1 MSSAVPVDPTQYSRR
16 SFVYRRLRD
25 AGAVFADCGDT
36 AIADG
41 YPGRG
46 GLPSRMAL
54 IDLSPLPRIGF
65 KGPQTLEWLSRQA
78 VTIPARNN
86 RAERQTDGALAI
98 RLADTEVTI
107 LGDIDSRDNTVSRLE
122 NRPPAGGCYPVP
134 RRDSHVWFV
143 LCGGKAPACLQKLCG
158 VDLRIGRFED
168 LAVAQTSLA
177 RLSAQIVRQ
186 DHGNVPTFHILADSA
201 SALYLWDVLVDA
213 MDEYLGGLAG
223 RSALRALRETRG

>member
-1 MSSAVPVDPTQYSRR
+1 MSGAMTTDPTQYARR

-25 AGAVFADCGDT
+25 AGAVFTDCGD
-36 AIADG
+36 AAVADAF
-41 YPGRG
+41 PGRG
-46 GLPSRMAL
+46 GLPSRLAL

-78 VTIPARNN
+78 VTVPAQNN

-98 RLADTEVTI
+98 RLADAEVTL
-107 LGDIDSRDNTVSRLE
+107 LGDIDGKDNTIGRLE
-122 NRPPAGGCYPVP
+122 ARAPNGACYPVP
-134 RRDSHVWFV
+134 RRDSHAWFV
-143 LCGGKAPACLQKLCG
+143 LCGAKAPDCLRKLCG
-158 VDLRIGRFED
+158 VDLRIERFDD

-177 RLSAQIVRQ
+177 RLSTQIIRQ
-186 DHGNVPTFHILADSA
+186 DHGGSPAFHLLADSA

-223 RSALRALRETRG
+223 RSALRALRERQP